1 MTRSMGYPIR
11 PLAPSD
17 YSLVI
22 SVVNAWWGGR
32 NMADMIPKLFFIHF
46 QQTSFA
52 VEHQGELIGFLIG
65 FVSQTFRD
73 EAYIHFVGVHPD
85 FRQHH
90 IGQNLYE
97 AFFQTVKMLGCVR
110 VRCVTSPINK
120 GSIAFHQKMGFV
132 IEPSEKSVDGVCM
145 AENYDGHGGDRVLF
159 CKHF

>member
-1 MTRSMGYPIR
+1 MTPSILYPIR

-17 YSLVI
+17 YLPII

-46 QQTSFA
+46 QNTSFA
-52 VEHQGELIGFLIG
+52 VEHKGELIGFLIG

-85 FRQHH
+85 FRKHH

-97 AFFQTVKMLGCVR
+97 TFFQTIKTLGCVR
-110 VRCVTSPINK
+110 VRC
-120 GSIAFHQKMGFV
+120 
-132 IEPSEKSVDGVCM
+132 
-145 AENYDGHGGDRVLF
+145 
-159 CKHF
+159 